1 MTQEGD
7 PALPTPKLGVDAQ
20 TVVVGAFSNLAY
32 AMTFMSNSVNGYG
45 NYSGCTLQA
54 PLSANNTT
62 INYLWSYYYKAINYM
77 LNLDRVDKEREAA
90 FTAPISLFNAI
101 AYYNMVTVWGG
112 IPYLKESPTVDSSY
126 NIFRT
131 SEADVLND
139 LQTLLES
146 IIPELEEKK
155 NSYDTNINDVFFCSK
170 DVARILLADIYMY
183 RNNYSKAK
191 PYLEKVISNGYYNL
205 NSNDVIMAYQY
216 SVITRASSTNEY
228 VPLFTL
234 SDVTLSLAEC
244 EYKLG
249 NTNVA
254 WQNAKKVAD
263 VKQTFSN
270 ITAPEGLLQ
279 YVSQIRKVSM
289 STTIGRFAFLKRT
302 GLAKQELNLQDYQ
315 LLFPIPAN
323 EIMYS
328 SNMTQNPGY

>member
-1 MTQEGD
+1 
-7 PALPTPKLGVDAQ
+7 
-20 TVVVGAFSNLAY
+20 
-32 AMTFMSNSVNGYG
+32 
-45 NYSGCTLQA
+45 
-54 PLSANNTT
+54 
-62 INYLWSYYYKAINYM
+62 
-77 LNLDRVDKEREAA
+77 
-90 FTAPISLFNAI
+90 
-101 AYYNMVTVWGG
+101 MVTLWGG
-112 IPYLKESPTVDSSY
+112 IPYIKEAPTVDSSNNLY
-126 NIFRT
+126 RT
-131 SEADVLND
+131 QETDVLND
-139 LQTLLES
+139 LQAILES
-146 IIPELEEKK
+146 ILPELEEKK

-205 NSNDVIMAYQY
+205 NSNDIIMAYQY
-216 SVITRASSTNEY
+216 SATTRASSINEY

-244 EYKLG
+244 DYKLG
-249 NTNVA
+249 NTNAA

-270 ITAPEGLLQ
+270 TTAPDGPLE
-279 YVSQIRKVSM
+279 YISCVRKLSM

-302 GLAKQELNLQDYQ
+302 GLAKKELNLQDYQ

-328 SNMTQNPGY
+328 STMTQNPGY